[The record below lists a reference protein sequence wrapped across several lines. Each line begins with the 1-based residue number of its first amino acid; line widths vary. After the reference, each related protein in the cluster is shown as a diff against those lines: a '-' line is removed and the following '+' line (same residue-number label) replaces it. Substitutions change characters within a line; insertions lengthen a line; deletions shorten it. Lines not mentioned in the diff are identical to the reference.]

1 MPVTGLHHVTAI
13 TGPAQQTV
21 DFVSGRLGLRLVK
34 RTVNFDD
41 PGTYH
46 LYWADDEA
54 RPGSV
59 FTAFPWAADAERGRA
74 GEGQPTATAWAA
86 PPGAVDRWADRFADD
101 GFTDWDPPAE
111 RFGERVLT
119 VRSPDGLVFE
129 IVETG
134 GAPGGAPGGADAGGA
149 DGPGRLGAFHS
160 VTLCSTAPHWTLG
173 VLVDVLGY
181 REAGVEDGR
190 TRLVCEAADRA
201 RYVDLWCEP
210 GAPGGG
216 GAGRMGA
223 GTVHHVA
230 FRVPSSEAQAEVREA
245 LVARGL
251 HPTDV
256 RDRQYFRSVY
266 VREPGGVLF
275 EIATD
280 PPGFAVD
287 EPADALGHALMLPPQ
302 YEPKRDQ
309 IEARLPAITV
319 PTG

>member
-13 TGPAQQTV
+13 TGPAQPTL
-21 DFVSGRLGLRLVK
+21 DFFSGRLGLRLVK

-46 LYWADDEA
+46 LYWADGEA

-59 FTAFPWAADAERGRA
+59 FTAFPWGDGALRGQP
-74 GEGQPTATAWAA
+74 GVGQPTAFAYAVA
-86 PPGAVDRWADRFADD
+86 PGAFDGWIDRLVEDGDDVDL
-101 GFTDWDPPAE
+101 GE

-119 VRSPDGLVFE
+119 VRSPSGLA
-129 IVETG
+129 VELVEAEG
-134 GAPGGAPGGADAGGA
+134 GAADA
-149 DGPGRLGAFHS
+149 LGAFHG

-181 REAGVEDGR
+181 REDAAEDGR
-190 TRLVCEAADRA
+190 TRLVCDVADRA
-201 RYVDLWCEP
+201 GTVDLWC
-210 GAPGGG
+210 APEA
-216 GAGRMGA
+216 GAGRMGT

-230 FRVPSSEAQAEVREA
+230 FRVPSDEAQAEVREA
-245 LVARGL
+245 LLARDL
-251 HPTDV
+251 RPTAPI
-256 RDRQYFRSVY
+256 DRQYFRSVY

-287 EPADALGHALMLPPQ
+287 EPADALGRALMLPPQ
-302 YEPKRDQ
+302 YEPQREQ
-309 IEARLPAITV
+309 IERRLPAITV
-319 PTG
+319 PGV